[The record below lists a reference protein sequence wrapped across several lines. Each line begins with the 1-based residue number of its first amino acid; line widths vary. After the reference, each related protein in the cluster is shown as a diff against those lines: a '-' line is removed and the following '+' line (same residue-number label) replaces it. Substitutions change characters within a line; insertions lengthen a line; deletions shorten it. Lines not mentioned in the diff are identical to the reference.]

1 MKPTIPFV
9 GFPKL
14 ARFSREIVI
23 TEKIDGTNAQI
34 YIEGDNIYAGSRTRW
49 IEPGDDNF
57 GFAAWVEQ
65 NKTELLQLG
74 PGSHFGEWWGAGIQR
89 KYGLNEKRFSLFNT
103 SRWCVK
109 GATPLAFPTSDPREN
124 KTQVFAPACCGV
136 VPELYRGPFTTEAVS
151 THLDRLRTLGSS
163 AAPGFMDP
171 EGIVIYHTAAGTL
184 FKKTCVDDHKPK
196 SL

>member
-1 MKPTIPFV
+1 MKPTIPFI

-34 YIEGDNIYAGSRTRW
+34 YIEGDNVYAGSRTRW

-74 PGSHFGEWWGAGIQR
+74 PGSHFGEWWGTGIQR
-89 KYGLNEKRFSLFNT
+89 KYDQKEKHFSLFNT
-103 SRWCVK
+103 TRWCRHDVV
-109 GATPLAFPTSDPREN
+109 PLVFPTNDPRVG
-124 KTQVFAPACCGV
+124 KTQEFAPKCCDV
-136 VPELYRGPFTTEAVS
+136 VPELYRGPFLPHIIEPAVQALVVS
-151 THLDRLRTLGSS
+151 GSV

>member
-65 NKTELLQLG
+65 NRPELLQLG

-89 KYGLNEKRFSLFNT
+89 KYDQKEKHFSLFNT
-103 SRWCVK
+103 TRWCDAC
-109 GATPLAFPTSDPREN
+109 GTPRVFPTADPRVN
-124 KTQVFAPACCGV
+124 KTQEFAPQCCRV
-136 VPELYRGPFTTEAVS
+136 VPELWRGMFRPDIVEHFTIS
-151 THLDRLRTLGSS
+151 LSQLGSA